1 MTRNRIGILVGTV
14 LLGLTFGLASSGWTA
29 ERERHP
35 EIRAA
40 QRDLASAK
48 GHLQAAAR
56 DFGGHRAKA
65 VALIDQAQEELRK
78 AVEFDRKH

>member
-14 LLGLTFGLASSGWTA
+14 LMGITFGLASTGWSA
-29 ERERHP
+29 PRERHP

-65 VALIDQAQEELRK
+65 VALIEQAQDELRK
-78 AVEFDRKH
+78 AVDFDKH

>member
-1 MTRNRIGILVGTV
+1 MTRRRVALMFCVFV
-14 LLGLTFGLASSGWTA
+14 LGLTFGIVSSAWTA
-29 ERERHP
+29 ERHP

-48 GHLQAAAR
+48 YHLERAAR

-65 VALIDQAQEELRK
+65 VVHISEAQEELRL
-78 AVEFDRKH
+78 ALDFDKH

>member
-1 MTRNRIGILVGTV
+1 MTRRHIGILIGTV
-14 LLGLTFGLASSGWTA
+14 LVCLTLGLASSGWTA
-29 ERERHP
+29 ERHP

-48 GHLQAAAR
+48 GHLQRAAR

-65 VALIDQAQEELRK
+65 VALIEQAQEELRQ